1 MLLTLTSSQLVG
13 DNFYNYFNSYPDSA
27 SVLLFSPLFLV
38 IYIYISRALS
48 PYCNLI
54 TFLLILVDFQHI
66 MNVNFL
72 SSKIWILTLLTFFYS
87 LFSAY
92 FRIKVTTL
100 PVRLQWYTS
109 HHHTLP
115 YIIYYQYFTPNSSSE
130 ITTKQ
135 APECD
140 RVVSRFRNF
149 YIIFV
154 FCLIQN
160 GY

>member
-1 MLLTLTSSQLVG
+1 M
-13 DNFYNYFNSYPDSA
+13 NY
-27 SVLLFSPLFLV
+27 L
-38 IYIYISRALS
+38 YISRALS

-100 PVRLQWYTS
+100 PVRLQWYTP
-109 HHHTLP
+109 HHHALS
-115 YIIYYQYFTPNSSSE
+115 YIIYYQRLTPDNSSE

-135 APECD
+135 ALGCD

>member
-1 MLLTLTSSQLVG
+1 
-13 DNFYNYFNSYPDSA
+13 
-27 SVLLFSPLFLV
+27 
-38 IYIYISRALS
+38 
-48 PYCNLI
+48 
-54 TFLLILVDFQHI
+54 

-72 SSKIWILTLLTFFYS
+72 SSKIWILTLLTFF
-87 LFSAY
+87 LLAFSAY

-100 PVRLQWYTS
+100 PVRLQWYTP
-109 HHHTLP
+109 HHYALS
-115 YIIYYQYFTPNSSSE
+115 YIIYYQRLTPDNSSE

-135 APECD
+135 ALGCD

-154 FCLIQN
+154 FCVIQN